1 MYEQECAAKPLPAMS
16 DSPLSM
22 SVARDNTSALSHL
35 RVLELA
41 DGVTGEYCGRLLA
54 DFGAEVIKVELPG
67 TGSSTRRRPPLAA
80 AGEPLERSGLFA
92 YLNTNKRSVC
102 LELADA
108 AERETLH
115 ALIRSVDAIVD
126 DHPPGHLESIGID
139 PSSLA
144 ESHPGLVVCSIT
156 PFGYDAPAEL
166 QNARSLNVF
175 HGSGWGFHC
184 PSDADADRPPLKGA
198 GRFLVDYESGL
209 SAALALAAATYCKQ
223 ISGRGQ
229 FIDVSQQASMASL
242 VDYVLGQMV
251 AGNMDA
257 STRRQAFDLG
267 GPATF
272 FRCLDGYVYLWLS
285 EPAHW
290 RGLATLMDEPQWMR
304 EFPERWLELHVTPE
318 RITRCRTEIAE
329 WMRAQRKS
337 EVAARAQKLG
347 VPLVPV
353 NTLQDI
359 LTSRQLAFRGF
370 FAEVEHPTL
379 GKLRHP
385 TVPYQLSVTPARI
398 ARPAPRLGDS
408 TDAVIQEAASAAPRA
423 APGHQ
428 AGLPTPAGTSPPR
441 CGSPVQTG
449 ARRAGP
455 LAGVRVLELT
465 KVWAGPY
472 VGKLLAL
479 LGAEVIRVES
489 RDSIDATRRFGAQDI
504 NEAPGFQAINPG
516 KRSVQLNTK
525 TEEGRR
531 LVGELVKRSDIVI
544 ENLRPGAADR
554 MGLGYEG
561 LRALRP
567 DIIAVSMSMHGHDGP
582 LAYQSGYAPC
592 FSALAGIC
600 ELVGYRDGPPR
611 LLNIRYG
618 DSSFGT
624 AAAFAAIVA
633 LCHRRASGQGQHIDV
648 SAVESLAALLGD
660 CFLEYAL
667 TGQVPTR
674 NGNEHSEMTPHGTY
688 PCLEDEWI
696 SLAVATDAEWQ
707 GLCAAMGRSDLARD
721 PRFADLRARHAHG
734 AELDQVI
741 AAWTRSQRA
750 GELATRLRRRG
761 IAAYKSLSSL
771 DLVSDETLWNRCFFP
786 SVCDQHHRTTT
797 IVGAPWR
804 FSVTPATIE
813 RAAPTL
819 GQDNDYVLGE
829 LLGLASS
836 ERQRLIEEKIAY

>member
-1 MYEQECAAKPLPAMS
+1 
-16 DSPLSM
+16 
-22 SVARDNTSALSHL
+22 VSALSHL

-41 DGVTGEYCGRLLA
+41 DGVSGEYCGKLLA
-54 DFGAEVIKVELPG
+54 DFGAEVIKVEPPG
-67 TGSSTRRRPPLAA
+67 TGSATRRRPPLAS
-80 AGEPLERSGLFA
+80 AGDPLERSGLFA

-102 LELADA
+102 LDPTHV
-108 AERETLH
+108 AEREMLH
-115 ALIRSVDAIVD
+115 ALIRTVDAVLD
-126 DHPPGHLESIGID
+126 DHPRGHLESLGIE

-144 ESHPGLVVCSIT
+144 AGHRGLIVCSIT
-156 PFGYDAPAEL
+156 PFGYDAPAEM
-166 QNARSLNVF
+166 QNAHSSSVF
-175 HGSGWGFHC
+175 HSSGWGYHC
-184 PSDADADRPPLKGA
+184 PSDADAGRPPLKGA

-209 SAALALAAATYCKQ
+209 SAALALAAAAYDKQ
-223 ISGRGQ
+223 VCGCGQ

-242 VDYVLGQMV
+242 ADYVLGQMV
-251 AGNMDA
+251 AGHMDA
-257 STRRQAFDLG
+257 SARRQAFDLG

-285 EPAHW
+285 EPTHW
-290 RGLATLMDEPQWMR
+290 RGLATLLDEPQWMR
-304 EFPERWLELHVTPE
+304 EFPQRWLELHVTSE
-318 RITRCRTEIAE
+318 RISRCRTEIAQ
-329 WMRAQRKS
+329 WLLAQPKS

-347 VPLVPV
+347 VPLVAV
-353 NTLQDI
+353 NTLRDI
-359 LTSRQLAFRGF
+359 LASPQLAFREF
-370 FAEVEHPTL
+370 FTDVTHPAL

-385 TVPYQLSVTPARI
+385 TVPYRLSATPARI
-398 ARPAPRLGDS
+398 GSPAPRLGDS
-408 TDAVIQEAASAAPRA
+408 TDAVMKEAASAAARA
-423 APGHQ
+423 AADRQ
-428 AGLPTPAGTSPPR
+428 AGFPTPAGSAALQGGPGAP
-441 CGSPVQTG
+441 TG
-449 ARRAGP
+449 AQQAGP

-489 RDSIDATRRFGAQDI
+489 WDSIDATRRFGTQDVD
-504 NEAPGFQAINPG
+504 EAPGFQAINPG
-516 KRSVQLNTK
+516 KRSVQLNTR
-525 TEEGRR
+525 TEQGRR

-567 DIIAVSMSMHGHDGP
+567 DIVAVSMSMHGHDGP

-624 AAAFAAIVA
+624 AAAFAAVVA
-633 LCHRRASGQGQHIDV
+633 LCHRRASGEGQYVDV

-667 TGQVPTR
+667 TGEMPTR
-674 NGNEHSEMTPHGTY
+674 DGNEHSELAPHGTY
-688 PCLEDEWI
+688 PCLNDEWI
-696 SLAVATDAEWQ
+696 SLAVATDAQWHA
-707 GLCAAMGRSDLARD
+707 LCTAMGRSALARD
-721 PRFADLRARHAHG
+721 ALFVDLRSRHIHAAG
-734 AELDQVI
+734 LDQLI
-741 AAWTRSQRA
+741 AAWTRGEDA
-750 GELATRLRRRG
+750 DELAARLRRQG

-771 DLVSDETLWNRCFFP
+771 DLVSDESLWRRGFFP
-786 SVCDQHHRTTT
+786 SVTDQHHRTTT

-804 FSVTPATIE
+804 FSATPATIA

-829 LLGLASS
+829 LLGLTPA
-836 ERQRLIEEKIAY
+836 ELQRLINEKVVY

>member
-1 MYEQECAAKPLPAMS
+1 
-16 DSPLSM
+16 
-22 SVARDNTSALSHL
+22 VSALSHV

-41 DGVTGEYCGRLLA
+41 DGVTGEYCGKLLA
-54 DFGAEVIKVELPG
+54 DFGAEVIKIEPPG
-67 TGSSTRRRPPLAA
+67 AGSGTRRRPPLAP

-102 LELADA
+102 LDPAHV
-108 AERETLH
+108 AEREMLH
-115 ALIRSVDAIVD
+115 ALIRTVDAVVD
-126 DHPPGHLESIGID
+126 DHPRGHLESIGID

-144 ESHPGLVVCSIT
+144 ESHPGLIVCSVT
-156 PFGYDAPAEL
+156 PFGYDAPAEM

-175 HGSGWGFHC
+175 HSSGWGYHC
-184 PSDADADRPPLKGA
+184 PSDGNPDGPPLKGA

-209 SAALALAAATYCKQ
+209 SAALALAAATYRKQ
-223 ISGRGQ
+223 VSGRGQ

-251 AGNMDA
+251 AGHMDA
-257 STRRQAFDLG
+257 SARRQAFDLG

-285 EPAHW
+285 EPTHW

-318 RITRCRTEIAE
+318 RIARCRTQVAQ
-329 WMRAQRKS
+329 WMRAQPKS

-359 LTSRQLAFRGF
+359 LASPQLAFREF
-370 FAEVEHPTL
+370 FTDVAHPTL
-379 GKLRHP
+379 GNLRHP
-385 TVPYQLSVTPARI
+385 TVPYRLSATPARI
-398 ARPAPRLGDS
+398 ASPAPRLGDS
-408 TDAVIQEAASAAPRA
+408 TDAVIKEVASAAPRA
-423 APGHQ
+423 VPGRQ
-428 AGLPTPAGTSPPR
+428 AA
-441 CGSPVQTG
+441 G
-449 ARRAGP
+449 ARQAGP
-455 LAGVRVLELT
+455 LSGVRVLELT

-489 RDSIDATRRFGAQDI
+489 WDSIDATRRFGTRDV
-504 NEAPGFQAINPG
+504 NEAPGFQAVNPG
-516 KRSVQLNTK
+516 KRSVQLSTK
-525 TEEGRR
+525 SAEGRR
-531 LVGELVKRSDIVI
+531 LLGELVKRCDMVI

-554 MGLGYEG
+554 MGFGYEG
-561 LRALRP
+561 LRSLKP
-567 DIIAVSMSMHGHDGP
+567 DIVAVSMSMHGHDGP

-624 AAAFAAIVA
+624 AAAFAAVVA
-633 LCHRRASGQGQHIDV
+633 LCHRRASGQGQHVDV

-660 CFLEYAL
+660 CFQEYAL
-667 TGQVPTR
+667 TGHMPTR
-674 NGNEHSEMTPHGTY
+674 DGNQHPEMAPHGTY
-688 PCLEDEWI
+688 PCLQDEWI
-696 SLAVATDAEWQ
+696 SLAVATDAEWHA
-707 GLCAAMGRSDLARD
+707 LCDAMGHRDVARD
-721 PRFADLRARHAHG
+721 PRFADLRSRHAQG
-734 AELDQVI
+734 AELDQII
-741 AAWTRSQRA
+741 AAWTRSGPA
-750 GELATRLRRRG
+750 GELATRLRQRG

-771 DLVSDETLWNRCFFP
+771 DLVSDETLWRRGFFP
-786 SVCDQHHRTTT
+786 SVTDSKQRSTT

-813 RAAPTL
+813 RSAPTL

-829 LLGLASS
+829 LLGLTSS
-836 ERQRLIEEKIAY
+836 ERQSLINEKVIY